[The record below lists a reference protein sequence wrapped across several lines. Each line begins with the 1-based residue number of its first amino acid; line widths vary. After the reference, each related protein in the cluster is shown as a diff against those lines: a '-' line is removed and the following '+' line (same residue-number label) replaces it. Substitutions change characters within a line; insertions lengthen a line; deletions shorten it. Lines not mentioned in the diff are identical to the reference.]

1 MLTITLIWQSI
12 NLLIIHLVVTKWG
25 LIYIDSELLREGN
38 QQLLDNLEE
47 GVIIL
52 DETNLDILFK
62 NKAATRISLK
72 QDLEDSML

>member
-1 MLTITLIWQSI
+1 MLTFTLIWQSI

>member
-1 MLTITLIWQSI
+1 MLTFTLIWQSI

-62 NKAATRISLK
+62 NKAATRILLK